1 MGFILNTIRDLS
13 HDQLREFALGDD
25 LSLFENVAIAFFNP
39 DDFKRLRL
47 SENSN
52 VKLSTKYGEIVV
64 KCKASETIPPNTITM
79 PVSIWAN
86 QITGTENATLIYKNI
101 SVFVEKTNESV
112 LTLDQILNKLKEG
125 GK

>member
-25 LSLFENVAIAFFNP
+25 LSLIENLAIAFFNP
-39 DDFKRLRL
+39 DDFKRLGL

-64 KCKASETIPPNTITM
+64 KCKASETISPNTITM

-86 QITGTENATLIYKNI
+86 QITGTENSMLIYKNI

-112 LTLDQILNKLKEG
+112 LTIDQILNKLKEG